1 MPLPSEMIKQ
11 ILKAPNNQD
20 ERSNEKSYSKETEVM
35 SSSQYTNEMSMKQ
48 QLLHKF
54 NETQPIINNI
64 NEDYGKNQKYMTI
77 QSQNSSTRSKQKLK
91 ESASSKSQFKVLN

>member
-1 MPLPSEMIKQ
+1 
-11 ILKAPNNQD
+11 
-20 ERSNEKSYSKETEVM
+20 
-35 SSSQYTNEMSMKQ
+35 MSMKQ

-77 QSQNSSTRSKQKLK
+77 
-91 ESASSKSQFKVLN
+91 